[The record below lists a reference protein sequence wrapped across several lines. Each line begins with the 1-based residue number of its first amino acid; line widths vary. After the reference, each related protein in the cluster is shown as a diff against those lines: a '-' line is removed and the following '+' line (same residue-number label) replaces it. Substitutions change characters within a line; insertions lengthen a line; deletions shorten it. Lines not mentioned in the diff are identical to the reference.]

1 MIRYSIIFSGVVR
14 MGVTGPN
21 VFSISLRFWA
31 RVYIGFRNY
40 AYLWLLEKQ

>member
-21 VFSISLRFWA
+21 VFRISLRFCMS
-31 RVYIGFRNY
+31 F
-40 AYLWLLEKQ
+40 LLMAPVSGVATM